1 MSSKYDK
8 VEQLYRQLIPRLSR
22 AAYWDKMLRQI
33 APFWKLANFTEGMLL
48 TEQLPNATAV
58 ASFEQWKKMG
68 RFVKFREKSVLIF
81 ASEFDTEVKY
91 LFDISQTYGNAI
103 TPKWEMNERL
113 ANSIITNYNV
123 DFGEN
128 VTNLQSVISK
138 SLDKKLVSIYNYICK
153 GIPSAAT
160 DSRVRQ
166 LIYDSAK
173 VICMTRCGIDPSEIK
188 ADFSNI
194 ELLKKEISRIEIGN
208 AGFELAKQVLRE
220 IDRMVRSEINERN
233 NDENDVRG
241 RHLRDSLHGEERSLL
256 REDGQL
262 RQEGHERTGSE
273 SPRYDGGA
281 GQDGSSVHKHER
293 AVSDDMG
300 GNRSESGE
308 QPQRNAGGAE
318 TENTVQPEHRDERA
332 AADGDIHSGAEL
344 SMGYNQELRELAD
357 SGVPVEEHD
366 SGAEYDNPLNDDGG
380 ITETETTEYED
391 EVDFSD
397 GESASFLY
405 GEQFSLFETEPP
417 AAETSKEENNAA
429 LIEVIMGG
437 TGFEGGKWRVDAFYK
452 TENPS
457 IDELAA
463 FLKKE
468 YGIGGSSS
476 RTDNFRFSWYDAKG
490 IKITMNTGED
500 VLFKWTT
507 VAKAA
512 AKLLAN
518 DEYITQKDKDDRLKS
533 CVYHARY
540 GIDHRDSYDIKVQEE
555 AIGYLDSIGYDYCI
569 GEENGTGYYLFPDS
583 VCVVNLLRTNQADR
597 YVICAPKCTLSDDYL
612 SEHNITFLKIGR
624 DVALKDMCYSSN
636 DKLLK
641 EIKAA
646 MDAEPGHDVSFPTL
660 KEQLI
665 KRDFYYRELYE
676 AIRNAEEVPLIN
688 THEVEDKCYTI
699 EDADSLR
706 FENWKLVPDGT
717 GFILRADNIGFG
729 GTRVVD
735 CFIQSFKDIDSTI
748 DYLNSHELEIEIEIA
763 EKENAVSAEQPAP
776 SVPNNDSTDSK
787 SIDKLMVG
795 DVIEYGDETW
805 RITDIDGDFMLCLE
819 NLGKFNNLAA
829 ESIVGNW
836 KDKIIKGGGF
846 KLISSAEPA
855 EVPAETGHDVSFP
868 EEEPAVEERPRPENF
883 VIPDDFAYSHGKKAK
898 YQDNIAAIKLLN
910 LLETEKRFATP
921 EEQLV
926 LARYSGWGGIPEAFD
941 KENDSWSSEY
951 TELKNLLSETEYR
964 NARASTNTAFYTD
977 PLIIKSI
984 YKGLE
989 HFGFKSGRILDP
1001 SMGTGNFFGNMPE
1014 EMRNNSTLD
1023 GVELDTLTARIAHY
1037 LYPRASIQNKGFE
1050 RARINTPYD
1059 VVVGNVPFGDFK
1071 PYDQQ
1076 YDSQFLIHDYFFIK
1090 SLDNLKPG
1098 GIAALITSK
1107 GTLDKYQSQPRV
1119 EMLKRAELIGAVRL
1133 PNNAFESAGTETVT
1147 DILFF
1152 QKRDT
1157 VLSDEEVEDMDL
1169 DKDAP
1174 WVTAGGSLRVGD
1186 IWYQGNR
1193 YYEKHSDNILG
1204 EMKEITGRFGR
1215 EITVMPVGDL
1225 QEQLDAAISRMSATF
1240 SAEPTIE
1247 EMDEGE
1253 IEEISIPDGV
1263 KPFTY
1268 YIENNRLYFA
1278 DNRTAKQ
1285 YSGDA
1290 NSERAIKLM
1299 VEIVQRYDHII
1310 ISQRSGCSDEVFE
1323 SERIALNNTYD
1334 MFVKKMR
1341 LSFLRG

>member
-48 TEQLPNATAV
+48 TEQQPNATAV

-81 ASEFDTEVKY
+81 ASEFDAEVKY

-113 ANSIITNYNV
+113 ANSIITKYNA

-128 VTNLQSVISK
+128 VTDLQSVISK

-173 VICMTRCGIDPSEIK
+173 VICMTRCGIDSSEIK

-262 RQEGHERTGSE
+262 RQEGYERTGSE

-405 GEQFSLFETEPP
+405 GEQYSLFETEPP

-429 LIEVIMGG
+429 LIDVIMGG

-463 FLKKE
+463 FVKKE
-468 YGIGGSSS
+468 YGTGGSSS
-476 RTDNFRFSWYDAKG
+476 RTDNFKFSWYDAKG

-500 VLFKWTT
+500 VLFKWNT
-507 VAKAA
+507 VAKVA

-518 DEYITQKDKDDRLKS
+518 DEYITQKDKDDRLKN

-646 MDAEPGHDVSFPTL
+646 MDTEPGHDVSFPTL

-665 KRDFYYRELYE
+665 KRNFYYRELYE

-688 THEVEDKCYTI
+688 THEVGDKCYTI
-699 EDADSLR
+699 EDADSLQ

-717 GFILRADNIGFG
+717 GFILRADNTGFG

-735 CFIQSFKDIDSTI
+735 CFIQSFKDIDATI
-748 DYLNSHELEIEIEIA
+748 DYLNSHELEIEVEIA

-776 SVPNNDSTDSK
+776 SVPEVEYNTDVSNLSQLKRLLSEPAQAFDIVDHWRPEMIGKRKIIVEANTAGFYTKIDDNSIPDEQNRAMWCDWGKATNWSFDNGLCTLNDRMGNLVMSFRIVMNKQQK
-787 SIDKLMVG
+787 SVQDVDKLKVG
-795 DVIEYGDETW
+795 DVIEYVDETW

-819 NLGKFNNLAA
+819 NLGKYNNLAA

-836 KDKIIKGGGF
+836 KDKINKGGGF

-921 EEQLV
+921 EEQLI

-951 TELKNLLSETEYR
+951 TELK
-964 NARASTNTAFYTD
+964 
-977 PLIIKSI
+977 KS
-984 YKGLE
+984 
-989 HFGFKSGRILDP
+989 
-1001 SMGTGNFFGNMPE
+1001 
-1014 EMRNNSTLD
+1014 
-1023 GVELDTLTARIAHY
+1023 
-1037 LYPRASIQNKGFE
+1037 
-1050 RARINTPYD
+1050 
-1059 VVVGNVPFGDFK
+1059 
-1071 PYDQQ
+1071 
-1076 YDSQFLIHDYFFIK
+1076 
-1090 SLDNLKPG
+1090 
-1098 GIAALITSK
+1098 
-1107 GTLDKYQSQPRV
+1107 
-1119 EMLKRAELIGAVRL
+1119 AV
-1133 PNNAFESAGTETVT
+1133 
-1147 DILFF
+1147 
-1152 QKRDT
+1152 
-1157 VLSDEEVEDMDL
+1157 
-1169 DKDAP
+1169 
-1174 WVTAGGSLRVGD
+1174 
-1186 IWYQGNR
+1186 
-1193 YYEKHSDNILG
+1193 
-1204 EMKEITGRFGR
+1204 
-1215 EITVMPVGDL
+1215 
-1225 QEQLDAAISRMSATF
+1225 
-1240 SAEPTIE
+1240 
-1247 EMDEGE
+1247 
-1253 IEEISIPDGV
+1253 
-1263 KPFTY
+1263 
-1268 YIENNRLYFA
+1268 
-1278 DNRTAKQ
+1278 
-1285 YSGDA
+1285 
-1290 NSERAIKLM
+1290 
-1299 VEIVQRYDHII
+1299 
-1310 ISQRSGCSDEVFE
+1310 
-1323 SERIALNNTYD
+1323 
-1334 MFVKKMR
+1334 
-1341 LSFLRG
+1341 

>member
-1 MSSKYDK
+1 
-8 VEQLYRQLIPRLSR
+8 
-22 AAYWDKMLRQI
+22 
-33 APFWKLANFTEGMLL
+33 
-48 TEQLPNATAV
+48 
-58 ASFEQWKKMG
+58 
-68 RFVKFREKSVLIF
+68 
-81 ASEFDTEVKY
+81 
-91 LFDISQTYGNAI
+91 
-103 TPKWEMNERL
+103 
-113 ANSIITNYNV
+113 
-123 DFGEN
+123 
-128 VTNLQSVISK
+128 
-138 SLDKKLVSIYNYICK
+138 
-153 GIPSAAT
+153 
-160 DSRVRQ
+160 
-166 LIYDSAK
+166 
-173 VICMTRCGIDPSEIK
+173 
-188 ADFSNI
+188 
-194 ELLKKEISRIEIGN
+194 
-208 AGFELAKQVLRE
+208 
-220 IDRMVRSEINERN
+220 
-233 NDENDVRG
+233 
-241 RHLRDSLHGEERSLL
+241 
-256 REDGQL
+256 
-262 RQEGHERTGSE
+262 
-273 SPRYDGGA
+273 
-281 GQDGSSVHKHER
+281 
-293 AVSDDMG
+293 
-300 GNRSESGE
+300 
-308 QPQRNAGGAE
+308 
-318 TENTVQPEHRDERA
+318 
-332 AADGDIHSGAEL
+332 
-344 SMGYNQELRELAD
+344 MGYNQELRELAD

-366 SGAEYDNPLNDDGG
+366 SGAEYDNPLNDEGG
-380 ITETETTEYED
+380 LTETETTEYED

-405 GEQFSLFETEPP
+405 GEQFSLFDTEPP
-417 AAETSKEENNAA
+417 AADTSKEENNSA
-429 LIEVIMGG
+429 LIDVIMGG
-437 TGFEGGKWRVDAFYK
+437 TGFEGGKWRVDDFYK

-476 RTDNFRFSWYDAKG
+476 RTDNFKFSWYDAKG

-500 VLFKWTT
+500 VLFKWNT
-507 VAKAA
+507 VAKVA

-518 DEYITQKDKDDRLKS
+518 DEYITQKDKDDRLKN

-641 EIKAA
+641 EIKTA

-688 THEVEDKCYTI
+688 AHEVGDKCYNI
-699 EDADSLR
+699 EDADSLQ

-735 CFIQSFKDIDSTI
+735 CFIQSFKDIDATI

-763 EKENAVSAEQPAP
+763 EEYVFSAE
-776 SVPNNDSTDSK
+776 
-787 SIDKLMVG
+787 
-795 DVIEYGDETW
+795 
-805 RITDIDGDFMLCLE
+805 
-819 NLGKFNNLAA
+819 
-829 ESIVGNW
+829 
-836 KDKIIKGGGF
+836 
-846 KLISSAEPA
+846 SAEL
-855 EVPAETGHDVSFP
+855 PAETGQDVSFP

-921 EEQLV
+921 EEQLI

-1037 LYPRASIQNKGFE
+1037 L
-1050 RARINTPYD
+1050 
-1059 VVVGNVPFGDFK
+1059 
-1071 PYDQQ
+1071 
-1076 YDSQFLIHDYFFIK
+1076 
-1090 SLDNLKPG
+1090 
-1098 GIAALITSK
+1098 
-1107 GTLDKYQSQPRV
+1107 
-1119 EMLKRAELIGAVRL
+1119 
-1133 PNNAFESAGTETVT
+1133 
-1147 DILFF
+1147 
-1152 QKRDT
+1152 
-1157 VLSDEEVEDMDL
+1157 
-1169 DKDAP
+1169 
-1174 WVTAGGSLRVGD
+1174 
-1186 IWYQGNR
+1186 
-1193 YYEKHSDNILG
+1193 
-1204 EMKEITGRFGR
+1204 
-1215 EITVMPVGDL
+1215 
-1225 QEQLDAAISRMSATF
+1225 
-1240 SAEPTIE
+1240 
-1247 EMDEGE
+1247 
-1253 IEEISIPDGV
+1253 
-1263 KPFTY
+1263 
-1268 YIENNRLYFA
+1268 
-1278 DNRTAKQ
+1278 
-1285 YSGDA
+1285 
-1290 NSERAIKLM
+1290 
-1299 VEIVQRYDHII
+1299 
-1310 ISQRSGCSDEVFE
+1310 
-1323 SERIALNNTYD
+1323 
-1334 MFVKKMR
+1334 
-1341 LSFLRG
+1341 

>member
-113 ANSIITNYNV
+113 ANSIITNYNA

-293 AVSDDMG
+293 AVSDDME

-332 AADGDIHSGAEL
+332 AADGDIHSSAEL

-357 SGVPVEEHD
+357 RGVPVEEYD

-380 ITETETTEYED
+380 ITETEPTEYED

-405 GEQFSLFETEPP
+405 GEQFSLFDTDPP
-417 AAETSKEENNAA
+417 AAETSREETNAA
-429 LIEVIMGG
+429 LIDVIMGG

-452 TENPS
+452 AENPS

-490 IKITMNTGED
+490 IKITMNTGEE
-500 VLFKWTT
+500 VLFKWNT
-507 VAKAA
+507 VAKVA

-518 DEYITQKDKDDRLKS
+518 NEYITLKDKDDRLKS

-540 GIDHRDSYDIKVQEE
+540 DIDHRDSYDIKVQEE

-569 GEENGTGYYLFPDS
+569 GEESGTGYYLFPDS

-646 MDAEPGHDVSFPTL
+646 MDAETGHDVSFPTL

-665 KRDFYYRELYE
+665 KRDFYYHELYE

-688 THEVEDKCYTI
+688 THEVGDKCYTI
-699 EDADSLR
+699 EDADSLQ

-717 GFILRADNIGFG
+717 GFILRADSIGFG

-735 CFIQSFKDIDSTI
+735 CFIQSFKDIDATI
-748 DYLNSHELEIEIEIA
+748 DYLNSHELEIEIEIV

-776 SVPNNDSTDSK
+776 SVPNNDSTGSK

-819 NLGKFNNLAA
+819 NLGKYNNLAA

-855 EVPAETGHDVSFP
+855 EVPAETGQDVSFP
-868 EEEPAVEERPRPENF
+868 EEEPAVEEKPRPENF

-921 EEQLV
+921 EEQLI

-951 TELKNLLSETEYR
+951 TELKKLLSETEYR

-1001 SMGTGNFFGNMPE
+1001 SMGTGNFFGNMPK

-1107 GTLDKYQSQPRV
+1107 GTLDKYQCEIMGQKAIYTKSLIDRHSVPDGYYAYDIRDPIGDGEICEIRSFIRHGRDGTFIICKPIDGADCGV
-1119 EMLKRAELIGAVRL
+1119 VITEEEMTL
-1133 PNNAFESAGTETVT
+1133 
-1147 DILFF
+1147 F
-1152 QKRDT
+1152 QKATTLNDYIDSWRT
-1157 VLSDEEVEDMDL
+1157 IEDML
-1169 DKDAP
+1169 
-1174 WVTAGGSLRVGD
+1174 
-1186 IWYQGNR
+1186 
-1193 YYEKHSDNILG
+1193 
-1204 EMKEITGRFGR
+1204 TGIRR
-1215 EITVMPVGDL
+1215 RNVPKK
-1225 QEQLDAAISRMSATF
+1225 RMSSPQRF
-1240 SAEPTIE
+1240 SGTTHTL
-1247 EMDEGE
+1247 
-1253 IEEISIPDGV
+1253 
-1263 KPFTY
+1263 K
-1268 YIENNRLYFA
+1268 NRQ
-1278 DNRTAKQ
+1278 RTT
-1285 YSGDA
+1285 A
-1290 NSERAIKLM
+1290 NSRKCKTGHDVSFSFATKGLQWI
-1299 VEIVQRYDHII
+1299 
-1310 ISQRSGCSDEVFE
+1310 FT
-1323 SERIALNNTYD
+1323 RILLHTQKKTARLNSTAQA
-1334 MFVKKMR
+1334 
-1341 LSFLRG
+1341 